1 MIWKQPYMQSK
12 QLLGVLF
19 GISAGAVWAIEAI
32 LGKFLFQSFSFLQ
45 IAASEAF
52 FATLIC
58 FLYLLGQR
66 QRPNQVRTNLI
77 KILVIGVIGTV
88 LAPLLFFLGLSQTL
102 TINATLI
109 AHLQPLFVAYFSYF
123 FLKEHLHHNDY
134 LAGSLVFLAVIFI
147 TGRSFENLMALQL
160 GTIGDVLVFFAM
172 LCWAIVAIPG
182 KILTRQMDSISIV
195 FLRFVVA
202 SSVFLPILLLVDQL
216 IFPTILQVALGALVG
231 FGYILY
237 YEGLKRIKTSQLA
250 LTELSAP
257 FFAMV
262 LAYYFLGEATSL
274 LQGIGMILLFLGLY
288 ILTRNSGMN
297 STINSSTDV
306 TSKIP

>member
-1 MIWKQPYMQSK
+1 MQNQ

-32 LGKFLFQSFSFLQ
+32 LGKFLFQSLSFLQ

-52 FATLIC
+52 FATLVC
-58 FLYLLGQR
+58 LLYSLGKR
-66 QRPNQVRTNLI
+66 RRPNQLRTNLLQ
-77 KILVIGVIGTV
+77 ILVIGLIGTV
-88 LAPLLFFLGLSQTL
+88 LAPLLYFLGLSQTL
-102 TINATLI
+102 AINATLI

-147 TGRSFENLMALQL
+147 TGRSVENLLALQL
-160 GTIGDVLVFFAM
+160 GTLGDVLVFFAM
-172 LCWAIVAIPG
+172 LSWAIVAIPG
-182 KILTRQMDSISIV
+182 KLLTRQMDSIMIV

-202 SSVFLPILLLVDQL
+202 SSVFLPTLILVDQL
-216 IFPTILQVALGALVG
+216 TFPTIMQAVLGALVG
-231 FGYILY
+231 FGYIFY

-257 FFAMV
+257 FFAMI
-262 LAYYFLGEATSL
+262 LAYYLLGEATSL

-288 ILTRNSGMN
+288 LLTRKPGTN
-297 STINSSTDV
+297 STINSSAIETP
-306 TSKIP
+306 KIP